1 MDAHFGLWWFGC
13 YNVRADAS
21 EMYLKERHLG
31 FGYLGKRSIPTSCTF
46 VKKKKNVKGEMSEV
60 CSEKGMGSL
69 PGGDVLCWEM
79 VGIGDWGSLKARE
92 RLSV

>member
-1 MDAHFGLWWFGC
+1 MDGCPLWIAVVC
-13 YNVRADAS
+13 NVRADAS

-31 FGYLGKRSIPTSCTF
+31 FGYLRKRSIPTSCTF
-46 VKKKKNVKGEMSEV
+46 VEKKKNVKGEMSEV
-60 CSEKGMGSL
+60 CSEKGRSWL